1 MNARRGR
8 WQACLLAVM
17 LWSGLWYLAYAGSS
31 ANKSGGQESPV
42 EVTAERLI
50 SESKANQLIFSG
62 NVEARR
68 GELYVKADRLEVLQD
83 AQSKKVSRMVAIG
96 NVYITKGEQAAT
108 ASRATFHES
117 EQKVVLTGNP
127 HAWEGSSEVW
137 GEEMVLLLA
146 EDKMI
151 VTGGAQRVR
160 VQMQPTGEGMKLPT
174 AKAKGQGG

>member
-1 MNARRGR
+1 M
-8 WQACLLAVM
+8 LVFV
-17 LWSGLWYLAYAGSS
+17 LWSGLCSLAYAGSG
-31 ANKSGGQESPV
+31 ANEPGSQQGPV
-42 EVTAERLI
+42 EVTAERMI
-50 SESKANQLIFSG
+50 SESKANQIIFSG

-68 GELYVKADRLEVLQD
+68 GELYVKADRLEVLQEP
-83 AQSKKVSRMVAIG
+83 QSKKVSQMVAIG

-108 ASRATFHES
+108 ASRATFHER

-160 VQMQPTGEGMKLPT
+160 VQMQPTREGIKLPT